1 MDSKLISQFTT
12 LQMISFLEL
21 KVVTVTIIKIVG
33 EYRMFS
39 NSIEN
44 LLLNLQ

>member
-1 MDSKLISQFTT
+1 MNSKLISQFTT